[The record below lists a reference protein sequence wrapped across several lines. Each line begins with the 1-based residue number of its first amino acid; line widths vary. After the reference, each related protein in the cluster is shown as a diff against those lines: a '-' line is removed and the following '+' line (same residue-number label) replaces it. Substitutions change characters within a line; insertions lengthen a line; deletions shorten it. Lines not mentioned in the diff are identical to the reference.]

1 MPMSGLEPERWRHLW
16 ILSFTSHSE
25 AFGMEWN
32 KLELRTLETRIKS
45 SNFKLDR
52 YNSIAI
58 TFVYENTLLNEKNH
72 VGGILG
78 GIWRGLLLSI
88 ANKVQY
94 I

>member
-1 MPMSGLEPERWRHLW
+1 
-16 ILSFTSHSE
+16 LSFTSHSE

-58 TFVYENTLLNEKNH
+58 TVVYENTLLNEKITLE
-72 VGGILG
+72 G
-78 GIWRGLLLSI
+78 
-88 ANKVQY
+88 Y
-94 I
+94 